1 MTRKAFVYA
10 RISQDRSGAG
20 LGVQRQ
26 EADARALAV
35 KLGWTVEQVFVDD
48 DISAYSGKTR
58 PAYRAMLGT
67 LDQGNATG
75 VIVWHTDRLHR
86 SPRELEEY
94 IDICE
99 RRGVIT
105 QAVQSG
111 ELDLSTPSGRAVAR
125 TLGAWARFESEH
137 KSERVK
143 RASRQSAEEGRWAGG
158 TRPFGWQIIDGV
170 PTIDPTEAALVKD
183 ASRRLLAGESM
194 GSVVR
199 LFNASSTST
208 MGKAWNYS
216 TLRQV
221 MKRARNA
228 GLSSWHGEILGAS
241 QFPALVTE
249 DAWRAVVSLLDNPA
263 RRRSQ
268 SNRARWLLAGIAQC
282 ECGETVK
289 SGAASTRSGVNQAI
303 YRCRVSGPGH
313 VARRAADI
321 DEYVSATMVGIL
333 SRPDTLAHLSAGR
346 VDDAAELQAEAVTLR
361 ARLSE
366 SADSAAD
373 GNITVAQLERI
384 TARVTS
390 RLSVVESGLASSM
403 GKSVLSG
410 LVGPD
415 AASLWGAAPIDRKRA
430 VVEALATVTIMRVPR
445 GKGRVFDPATVRIE
459 PK

>member
-1 MTRKAFVYA
+1 
-10 RISQDRSGAG
+10 
-20 LGVQRQ
+20 
-26 EADARALAV
+26 V

-48 DISAYSGKTR
+48 DISAYSGKKR
-58 PAYRAMLGT
+58 PAYRAMLDL
-67 LDQGNATG
+67 LDQGSATG

-94 IDICE
+94 IDVCE

-143 RASRQSAEEGRWAGG
+143 RASRQAADEGRWTGG

-170 PTIDPTEAALVKD
+170 PTIDQAEAALVKD
-183 ASRRLLAGESM
+183 ASSRLLAGESM

-289 SGAASTRSGVNQAI
+289 SGAAGTRSGINQPI

-321 DEYVSATMVGIL
+321 DDEVTKTMVGIL
-333 SRPDTLAHLSAGR
+333 SRPDALAHLS
-346 VDDAAELQAEAVTLR
+346 VSSVNDSAELQAEAVTLR
-361 ARLSE
+361 ARLTE

-384 TARVTS
+384 TARVTA

-415 AASLWGAAPIDRKRA
+415 AATLWAVAPIDRKRA
-430 VVEALATVTIMRVPR
+430 VVDLLATVTIMKVPR
-445 GKGRVFDPATVRIE
+445 GMGRVFNPDTVRIE
-459 PK
+459 PKQSTQSARGSRQKADRGER